1 MPIVIPQEY
10 HNYRLVSID
19 PGTVYCGV
27 AVYEIDSYLRQI
39 KTIEAFTINTEKLPN
54 RTGLD
59 EEYFGE
65 RLIKLIKLK
74 MALTDFIYRIQPW
87 AVACESPFYN
97 RFRPMAYGAL
107 LETLS
112 YIHTAVLDVDTRI
125 FFKTIEPLLVKKS
138 VGAGIMKGKIDVRY
152 CVENNQEIMSVLN
165 SDIDALDEHGIDAI
179 AVGYAFIKNS
189 GVLI

>member
-1 MPIVIPQEY
+1 MSIVIPEQY
-10 HNYRLVSID
+10 YSYRIIGLD
-19 PGTVYCGV
+19 PGTHYTGV
-27 AVYEIDSYLRQI
+27 SVYEIDTIARRIRS
-39 KTIEAFTINTEKLPN
+39 IEAFTINTERLPN

-65 RLIKLIKLK
+65 RLIKLIKLR
-74 MALTDFIYRIQPW
+74 MALTDFVYRIQPQ

-138 VGAGIMKGKIDVRY
+138 VGAGIMKGKIDVKY
-152 CVENNQEIMSVLN
+152 CIENNQEIMSVMQ
-165 SDIDALDEHGIDAI
+165 SDIDLLDEHAVDSI